1 MIFAPFAF
9 QNKIVVPSG
18 PTIDTN
24 SLKIWYDVGNT
35 ACYDGVSTTLNNLV
49 TGGTFNTA
57 TQANTGQG
65 TITLDATSRS
75 VGFNMTTSGG
85 ALQYA
90 YQNTGNLTRSNGITY
105 WGFVKKNS
113 GANYRGQWCFLN
125 RYANNI
131 ATNLLMDTVVRD
143 GIRSEYN
150 TGSSGYIT
158 VWNTKTITVGTWYF
172 VSFTVNISAS
182 AVITMV
188 QSDDT
193 TATSSAFNNSSPS
206 SYTPTQAGFGMQ
218 DTAGAFNWSIGAH
231 GFYEKTMTITEMR
244 AIRTAYTSLGYYV

>member
-57 TQANTGQG
+57 TQANTGAG
-65 TITLDATSRS
+65 TITINATERS
-75 VGFNMTTSGG
+75 VGFNQTTNAGQ
-85 ALQYA
+85 LQYA
-90 YQNTGNLTRSNGITY
+90 YQNTGNITRSNGFTY
-105 WGFVKKNS
+105 WGFIKKNS
-113 GANYRGQWCFLN
+113 GTYRGQWCFLN
-125 RYANNI
+125 RYANSI
-131 ATNLLMDTVVRD
+131 AANLLIDVAFRD

-158 VWNTKTITVGTWYF
+158 VWNTKTITAGTWYF
-172 VSFTVNISAS
+172 VAYTVNISAS
-182 AVITMV
+182 AQITMV

-193 TATSSAFNNSSPS
+193 TATSSTFNNSSPS
-206 SYTPTQAGFGMQ
+206 SYTPTQAGFGMN
-218 DTAGAFNWSIGAH
+218 DSVGTFNWSIGAH
-231 GFYEKTMTITEMR
+231 GVYEKTMTETEMR